1 MRFLTPEIAWH
12 ETLPIYSCDLQNR
25 SNLINDNNNS
35 NNNICNNL
43 KSNRCPLSELNL
55 KDVKDFDPDLNWTRL
70 ATAGGDNVV
79 RLWRVQLNWL
89 PGISK
94 TPTKMKQ
101 IEFQSTNGAVSKK
114 DSGVLI
120 TTGTTQKS
128 DFKQLEHLTY
138 LASLKRHEKPVNVVR
153 WSPSGDYLASAGDD
167 LFIILWSNQT
177 TITGLITSAD
187 NSSNLKDEDD
197 DDNAA
202 LNSEIWIPCRSL
214 RRHLEDIYDVC
225 WSPDE
230 RALISGSVDHSI
242 IIWHLDL
249 IPSSSVED
257 IGSVGEV
264 TASENNNNPTR
275 LVENTPTPSAV
286 TSQSGIK
293 TLILRDHKHYV
304 QGVAWDPLGFY
315 VASLSS
321 DRACR
326 VYRAG
331 TKNCL
336 AHISKAGKQRLFQ
349 DDSWKSFFRRLTFS
363 PDGLLL
369 ICPSGNLE
377 EAAFAGL
384 TTTTTTMVSST
395 NISQP
400 PDNIVL
406 DTIPSLVA
414 PQHAA
419 HIFVRSNFT
428 RPVVSLPTG
437 SKPVVAVRFCPQPFQ
452 LRPVNLNTA
461 QYASN
466 QFTSL
471 FNLAYRWLFC
481 LVLEDSV
488 LFYDTQ
494 QSVPF
499 AQVSQLHYQALND
512 ASWSKDGHLVVVCST
527 DGYCS
532 LIHFAHGELG
542 AFYRCT
548 FGDPNPQPVAM
559 VTVANEV
566 DKRQVNGITS
576 YKTGDTDAAE
586 ISDFSKD
593 YVSSTSLSDINKPSS
608 IEPKISESG
617 STSNPSVVDTSTT
630 VSKQKRR
637 VQLTTLVSF
646 GDGNLN
652 TSCCST
658 INGSQISTNLT
669 NDSDIQMENS
679 TSHKFEE
686 RDVIEITKNYFL
698 LFTSR
703 IPQHHNLLSEII
715 TICCHAASFFFLWPY
730 CINNR
735 CLFLF

>member
-12 ETLPIYSCDLQNR
+12 ETLPIYSCDLQNHLKPI
-25 SNLINDNNNS
+25 SDNNKKCSNQNS
-35 NNNICNNL
+35 NR
-43 KSNRCPLSELNL
+43 SPLGELNFKSI
-55 KDVKDFDPDLNWTRL
+55 KDLDPDLNWTRL

-89 PGISK
+89 PGVLK
-94 TPTKMKQ
+94 TTTKQTESQCTTNLTVTKQ
-101 IEFQSTNGAVSKK
+101 G
-114 DSGVLI
+114 SGFI
-120 TTGTTQKS
+120 TPGTTQKT
-128 DFKQLEHLTY
+128 DFKQFEHLTY

-167 LFIILWSNQT
+167 LFIIIWSNQT
-177 TITGLITSAD
+177 TTNNGTITSID
-187 NSSNLKDEDD
+187 NSSNLKDDD
-197 DDNAA
+197 DYYDNAI
-202 LNSEIWIPCRSL
+202 NSEIWIPCRSL

-249 IPSSSVED
+249 IPSPSSALPAED
-257 IGSVGEV
+257 FSSVGEV
-264 TASENNNNPTR
+264 GPENNPSNRP
-275 LVENTPTPSAV
+275 ENAPAPSAN
-286 TSQSGIK
+286 TSQPTIK

-326 VYRAG
+326 IYRAG

-336 AHISKAGKQRLFQ
+336 AHVSKAGKQRLFQ

-369 ICPSGNLE
+369 VCPSGNLE
-377 EAAFAGL
+377 DATFAGS
-384 TTTTTTMVSST
+384 TNSTMISST
-395 NISQP
+395 NGFEQS
-400 PDNIVL
+400 DKIV
-406 DTIPSLVA
+406 DTAIPLVA

-452 LRPVNLNTA
+452 LRQVNLNCQNAT
-461 QYASN
+461 N
-466 QFTSL
+466 QCTSL

-481 LVLEDSV
+481 LILEDSV

-494 QSVPF
+494 QTVPF

-512 ASWSKDGHLVVVCST
+512 ASWSKDGHLVVICST

-542 AFYRCT
+542 AFYRGT
-548 FGDPNPQPVAM
+548 FGAPNPQPISIENAVSE
-559 VTVANEV
+559 T
-566 DKRQVNGITS
+566 DKCQNNDVEMLS
-576 YKTGDTDAAE
+576 SVVGDADSGPIKETNNP
-586 ISDFSKD
+586 SKSNI
-593 YVSSTSLSDINKPSS
+593 SSTTVPDSNKPTT
-608 IEPKISESG
+608 EEKLSES
-617 STSNPSVVDTSTT
+617 SVNNNPTVVDGAST

-646 GDGNLN
+646 SDGNITGN
-652 TSCCST
+652 SRTD
-658 INGSQISTNLT
+658 NSQISKKLPNDFDFGPTNLK
-669 NDSDIQMENS
+669 SY
-679 TSHKFEE
+679 KFEE
-686 RDVIEITKNYFL
+686 KDVIEIKDSS
-698 LFTSR
+698 TS
-703 IPQHHNLLSEII
+703 QSM
-715 TICCHAASFFFLWPY
+715 T
-730 CINNR
+730 
-735 CLFLF
+735 

>member
-25 SNLINDNNNS
+25 SNLINDSNNS
-35 NNNICNNL
+35 NNNVCNNF
-43 KSNRCPLSELNL
+43 KSIRCPLSELNL
-55 KDVKDFDPDLNWTRL
+55 KNVKDFDPDLNWTRL

-89 PGISK
+89 PGVSK
-94 TPTKMKQ
+94 TPTKTKQ
-101 IEFQSTNGAVSKK
+101 TEFQSTNGTVSKK
-114 DSGVLI
+114 DSGVLT

-167 LFIILWSNQT
+167 LFIILWSYQT
-177 TITGLITSAD
+177 GINGVITSVD
-187 NSSNLKDEDD
+187 NPSSLKDEDD

-202 LNSEIWIPCRSL
+202 MNSEIWIPCRSL

-257 IGSVGEV
+257 NGTVGEA
-264 TASENNNNPTR
+264 TTSENNNVSTR
-275 LVENTPTPSAV
+275 LENTSTPSSV
-286 TSQSGIK
+286 TNQSGIK

-304 QGVAWDPLGFY
+304 QGVTWDPLGFY

-377 EAAFAGL
+377 EAAFAGS
-384 TTTTTTMVSST
+384 TTTTTMVSST

-400 PDNIVL
+400 LDNIVL
-406 DTIPSLVA
+406 DTIPSVVA

-452 LRPVNLNTA
+452 LRPVDLNTT
-461 QYASN
+461 QNPSN

-532 LIHFAHGELG
+532 LIHFARGELG
-542 AFYRCT
+542 AFYSGT
-548 FGDPNPQPVAM
+548 FGAPNPQPIAM
-559 VTVANEV
+559 ETVANEI
-566 DKRQVNGITS
+566 DKCQVNEIAS
-576 YKTGDTDAAE
+576 FKTGDTDAVE
-586 ISDFSKD
+586 MNNFSKVD
-593 YVSSTSLSDINKPSS
+593 VPSTSLSDIDKPPI

-617 STSNPSVVDTSTT
+617 LTNNPNVVDTSTT

-646 GDGNLN
+646 GDGNLTN
-652 TSCCST
+652 S
-658 INGSQISTNLT
+658 SQISTNFT
-669 NDSDIQMENS
+669 NDFDIHLENS

-686 RDVIEITKNYFL
+686 RDIIEISDSS
-698 LFTSR
+698 TS
-703 IPQHHNLLSEII
+703 
-715 TICCHAASFFFLWPY
+715 
-730 CINNR
+730 
-735 CLFLF
+735 